1 MTHAASE
8 AVSGAPQVW
17 AQEIAVSY
25 GSIAALRPFSLQI
38 MPGDF
43 IVVLGPNGAGKTTL
57 LKALAGL
64 VSLRQGHVHLE
75 GRDVSKVPAFQ
86 RVKLGISLVP
96 EGRGRL
102 PGLTVFDNLEL
113 GFHASP
119 NPKRDRVAEFER
131 IYSLFPVLQSRL
143 EQDCSTLS
151 GGEMQMLA
159 VARALLAR
167 PVCLLLDEPSLGLA
181 PLAIASVYAALAK
194 LNAAGLTTV
203 LVEQKAVPLPNLHER
218 TIVLRGGQI
227 VFESQRRPTNDEL
240 AELYL
245 GKRAV

>member
-1 MTHAASE
+1 MTQAASE
-8 AVSGAPQVW
+8 AARGAPQVW

-38 MPGDF
+38 MPGYF

-86 RVKLGISLVP
+86 RVRLGISLVP

-102 PGLTVFDNLEL
+102 SGLTVFDNLEL

-167 PVCLLLDEPSLGLA
+167 PVCLLLYEPSLGLA

-203 LVEQKAVPLPNLHER
+203 LVEQKAVPLPNLRER
-218 TIVLRGGQI
+218 TIVLRGGQV